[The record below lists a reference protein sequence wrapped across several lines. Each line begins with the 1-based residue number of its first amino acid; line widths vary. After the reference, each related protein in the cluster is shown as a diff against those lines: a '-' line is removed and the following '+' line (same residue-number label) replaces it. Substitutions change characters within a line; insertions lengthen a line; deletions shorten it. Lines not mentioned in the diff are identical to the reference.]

1 MNELFGDLRQL
12 DIHPILT
19 HPERNAMLLHN
30 VKVLANYVKNGMYC
44 QVTAMSITGEFG
56 KSAQNFTKKLFKKGL
71 VHVVATDAHDS
82 KKRPPVLS
90 AAYEK
95 IKREFS
101 DDTARRVFITNP
113 LKIVR
118 GEEIE

>member
-1 MNELFGDLRQL
+1 L

-30 VKVLANYVKNGMYC
+30 VKVLENYVKNGMYC

-56 KSAQNFTKKLFKKGL
+56 KLVQNFTKKLFKKGL

-90 AAYEK
+90 TAYES
-95 IKREFS
+95 IKREFHE
-101 DDTARRVFITNP
+101 DTAQRVFITNP